1 MVSSIDEFF
10 SEEHRRETLNSFWK
24 TSEVLSYE
32 LNIEIASCLLS
43 QEQEVREVGLTCLPR
58 LYERFHGDLYH
69 ACLQEWKTLLQ
80 NGSLIAILNVLLGS
94 GEYSENM
101 RRASPL
107 SIIVTP
113 EMRARALRRARE
125 WHMKK

>member
-1 MVSSIDEFF
+1 MVDSIDEFF

-43 QEQEVREVGLTCLPR
+43 WEQEVREVGLTCLPR
-58 LYERFHGDLYH
+58 PYECFHGDLYH
-69 ACLQEWKTLLQ
+69 TCLQQWKALLQ
-80 NGSLIAILNVLLGS
+80 NGSLIAILSVLLGS

-101 RRASPL
+101 RKASPL

-113 EMRARALRRARE
+113 EMRAGALRRARE
-125 WHMKK
+125 WSMER